1 MSIEELLFDIAM
13 SDGSPEAYHIIKDVP
28 KEHWNEVVKLWEDG
42 VGDDLP
48 NADSCT
54 RLRYIA
60 DSINNDIESNTV
72 SGMSEQERDLREVM
86 GTDKE
91 MGIDAVDI
99 KDDSVPEQIEG
110 LAELL
115 KGVM

>member
-1 MSIEELLFDIAM
+1 MA
-13 SDGSPEAYHIIKDVP
+13 
-28 KEHWNEVVKLWEDG
+28 
-42 VGDDLP
+42 
-48 NADSCT
+48 
-54 RLRYIA
+54 
-60 DSINNDIESNTV
+60 
-72 SGMSEQERDLREVM
+72 SEREVM